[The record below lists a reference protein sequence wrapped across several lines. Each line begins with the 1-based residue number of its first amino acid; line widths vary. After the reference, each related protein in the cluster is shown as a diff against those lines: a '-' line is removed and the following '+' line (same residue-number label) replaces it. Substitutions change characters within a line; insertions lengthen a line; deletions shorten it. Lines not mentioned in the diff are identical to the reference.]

1 MLKNY
6 IYKVCKDTYIKM
18 KSITIRK
25 PTPTLVI
32 TRYNKIRKSIFQTR
46 VVSDK
51 IQTEYVVPKRLLT
64 EEGCT

>member
-25 PTPTLVI
+25 PTPTLDI

-46 VVSDK
+46 VASDM
-51 IQTEYVVPKRLLT
+51 IQTEFVVPKRLLT